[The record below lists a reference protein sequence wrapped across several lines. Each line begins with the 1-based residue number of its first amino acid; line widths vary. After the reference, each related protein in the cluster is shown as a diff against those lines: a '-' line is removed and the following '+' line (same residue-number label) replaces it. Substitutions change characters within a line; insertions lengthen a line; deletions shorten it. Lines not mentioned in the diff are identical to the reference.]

1 MSSSKQF
8 SELQDDFFA
17 TSKHLRLAQKP
28 DEKLALLNELE
39 RIVKES
45 KRVLAEP
52 NPKKLDP

>member
-1 MSSSKQF
+1 VPSKRF
-8 SELQDDFFA
+8 SDLQDEVFA
-17 TSKHLRLAQKP
+17 TSKRLRQAQTP

-52 NPKKLDP
+52 NPKKLEP